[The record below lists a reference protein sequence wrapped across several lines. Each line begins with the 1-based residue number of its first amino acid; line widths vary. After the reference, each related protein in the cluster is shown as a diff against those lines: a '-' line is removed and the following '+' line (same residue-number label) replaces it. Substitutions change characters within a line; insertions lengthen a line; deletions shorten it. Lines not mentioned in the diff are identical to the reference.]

1 MSVFGELE
9 RARKRAEAQ
18 AGEPV
23 VEFRDGF
30 TLKTVLGALFVAL
43 VMLPGGV
50 FLGLVAG
57 VGIGEA
63 AEWVTI
69 VLFAEVARRSFRAL
83 SRQEIYVLFYM
94 AMSLTSILAVERGLT
109 GGPFAELVWRAY
121 AIQSPAFDGFA
132 DQVPPW
138 AVPGRGSEAF
148 AQRTLFHPDWFLP
161 ILLLVLV
168 EACIRMGWIGMGYAL
183 FRLTSDVERLPFPM
197 APVAASGATALAEA
211 GTKEESWRWGVFS
224 TGAVVGMAFGV
235 IYLSVPIITGTVFG
249 EGFTILPIPFADYT
263 KAVENVAP
271 TALVG
276 LSFNLV
282 NVLVGFVLPFEVV
295 LGAAF
300 ASVLCQVVLNP
311 ILYRAGFFPHLELGG
326 AFSTKLAVDMN
337 FWLSVGIGVNLSVA
351 LLGLGLIL
359 RQLWDV
365 YKKRRAAWFLWMDF
379 KVRGGDSWAVPPGRG
394 DFHIGWALMA
404 WGVSTLILI
413 VLCKILMPDFPIGL
427 LLFFG
432 LLWSPL
438 NTYISA
444 RLWGLS
450 GRGVGF
456 PYLQEVARVATG
468 YPKVSIWYAPL
479 PVYDYG
485 WAAQRFREV
494 ELTGTRFTSIIKAE
508 LFLFPVVFLASFLFW
523 EFFWKGPPLDGRTY
537 PYSQVFWP
545 FFVQF
550 EAVWK
555 QSTLPGRGEE
565 VLALHALKPPLV
577 VFGTLG
583 GLAVYGL
590 FSVFKLPILAF
601 YGFIGGIGL
610 WPANTVPQLLGAILG
625 RTYFAKRYGVE
636 RWTLYA
642 PVLLA
647 GFSCGSGLV
656 AMLSIALALIAR
668 SVGTLPY

>member
-9 RARKRAEAQ
+9 RARRRAEAQ

-23 VEFRDGF
+23 VEFREGF
-30 TLKTVLGALFVAL
+30 TWKTVLGALFVAL

-83 SRQEIYVLFYM
+83 SKQEIYVLFYM
-94 AMSLTSILAVERGLT
+94 AMSLTSIVAVERGLT

-132 DQVPPW
+132 EQVPAW
-138 AVPGRGSEAF
+138 AVPPRGSEAL
-148 AQRTLFHPDWFLP
+148 AQRSFFHPEWLLP

-211 GTKEESWRWGVFS
+211 GSKEESWRWGVFS

-235 IYLSVPIITGTVFG
+235 IYLAVPIITGTVFG
-249 EGFTILPIPFADYT
+249 ESFTIFPIPFADYT

-295 LGAAF
+295 LGATL

-311 ILYRAGFFPHLELGG
+311 FLYRAGLFPHLELGG
-326 AFSTKLAVDMN
+326 AFATKLAVDMN
-337 FWLSVGIGVNLSVA
+337 FWLSIGIGVNLSVA
-351 LLGLGLIL
+351 LLGIGLVL
-359 RQLWDV
+359 RQIWEV
-365 YKKRRAAWFLWMDF
+365 YRKRREARFLWEDLRL
-379 KVRGGDSWAVPPGRG
+379 RGLAPPAGRG
-394 DFHIGWALMA
+394 DFRIGWALTA
-404 WGVSTLILI
+404 WGVSTLVLI
-413 VLCKILMPDFPIGL
+413 VLCKVLMPDFPIGIL
-427 LLFFG
+427 VFFG

-444 RLWGLS
+444 RLWGVS
-450 GRGVGF
+450 GRGVSF
-456 PYLQEVARVATG
+456 PYLQEVARVSTH
-468 YPKVSIWYAPL
+468 YPKVDIWYAPL

-508 LFLFPVVFLASFLFW
+508 LFLFPVVFVASFLFW

-537 PYSQVFWP
+537 PYAQLFWP
-545 FFVQF
+545 FYVQS

-555 QSTLPGRGEE
+555 QINLPGRGEE
-565 VLALHALKPPLV
+565 ALALHALKPGLV
-577 VFGTLG
+577 ALGTVS
-583 GLAVYGL
+583 GLALYGL
-590 FSVFKLPILAF
+590 FALFKLPLLAF
-601 YGFIGGIGL
+601 YGFVGGIGL

-625 RTYFAKRYGVE
+625 RTYFARRYGVE
-636 RWTLYA
+636 KWTLYA

-668 SVGTLPY
+668 SVSTLPY